1 MFDDQISIAV
11 DLLKQGKPIA
21 FPTDTVYALGG
32 DPNSEQAIRSIFAL
46 KKRAITQALPVL
58 LPDLGHIY
66 HWIDKES
73 INNNNLKSTLCCLIE
88 NFWPGALT
96 IIAKKATTVSNLLTA
111 GSGAVAIR
119 IPNHLLTLQLLK
131 EFNSGIIGT
140 SANQSGQASATNY
153 HQVKTAFDQELFIL
167 DGGRCNGGVESTI
180 IELIDRPKIIRQG
193 AIPVEQLAQY
203 L

>member
-1 MFDDQISIAV
+1 MSYDQISIAV

-32 DPNSEQAIRSIFAL
+32 DPSSEQAIRSIFAL

-66 HWIDKES
+66 NWIDKDS
-73 INNNNLKSTLCCLIE
+73 INDNNLKITLFSLIE

-111 GSGAVAIR
+111 GSDAVAIR
-119 IPNHLLTLQLLK
+119 IPNHPLTLQLLK

-140 SANQSGQASATNY
+140 SANQSGQPSATNY
-153 HQVKTAFDQELFIL
+153 HQVKAAFDEELFVL
-167 DGGRCNGGVESTI
+167 DGGRCNGGIESTI
-180 IELIDRPKIIRQG
+180 IALIDCPRIIRQG
-193 AIPVEQLAQY
+193 AIPVDLLAKF